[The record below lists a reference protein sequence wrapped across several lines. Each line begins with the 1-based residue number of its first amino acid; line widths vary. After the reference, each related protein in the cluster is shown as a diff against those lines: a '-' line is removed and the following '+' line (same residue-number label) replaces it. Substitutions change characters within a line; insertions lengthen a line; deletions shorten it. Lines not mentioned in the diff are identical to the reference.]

1 MPHQEDEDDV
11 GLLAEEG
18 RGASR
23 RTTSSGTFLG
33 SGGLCAC
40 FSVEYYQ
47 PYFDVNTDEVISR
60 IKYALMFCGEGAPF
74 LEVVREKPD
83 AYGPWWIATTL
94 IFLMSVT
101 SQLKAAYN
109 GHGFDFA
116 IVSFAAMAVYSYVG
130 MTAIAMWVCL
140 NYWLKTP
147 LTVVQCACIVGYSL
161 SVYVIAS
168 LFCFVNHLGWPVLLA
183 AWILSSLFAI
193 KSILPVIEH
202 LEKQHVAIFFGGL
215 VVINAVLMIM
225 LKSHLYSEAN

>member
-18 RGASR
+18 RGGSR
-23 RTTSSGTFLG
+23 KMTSSGSFLG
-33 SGGLCAC
+33 LGGLCAC

-47 PYFDVNTDEVISR
+47 PYFDVNTDEVIAR
-60 IKYALMFCGEGAPF
+60 IKYSLMFCGEGSPF

-101 SQLKAAYN
+101 SQLKATFNSNDYN
-109 GHGFDFA
+109 FA
-116 IVSFAAMAVYSYVG
+116 VVTFAAMAVYSYLG
-130 MTAIAMWVCL
+130 ITAFAMWLSL

-168 LFCFVNHLGWPVLLA
+168 LFCFLNSLVWPVLVT
-183 AWILSSLFAI
+183 AWVLSSLFAI
-193 KSILPVIEH
+193 KSTLPVIEH
-202 LEKQHVAIFFGGL
+202 HEKQNVAIFFGGL
-215 VVINAVLMIM
+215 VVINGVLMIM
-225 LKSHLYSEAN
+225 LKRRLYSEAQ